1 MNYTVTYKRH
11 VCKFFFINNMSG
23 WHFSCQ
29 PHYNE
34 AWIQETGP
42 LTEEETNALEAFAD
56 IARQYGYESGKWLGR
71 PVVAASSEEQA
82 LLDVENLIGGTNAG
96 TLRDVFRVMEPRFAK
111 IWARDEERLIALA
124 ERLRG
129 KLLSEGMARAVE
141 VAERLYG
148 TRLSDLEI
156 LLTLSRGRSI
166 NGGANEGPGRITLG
180 ALEEEDIQSVVE
192 VVLHE
197 SIHLMEKA
205 EFQDMY
211 GRISLVHGLEGIK
224 GDKYW
229 NADQLVREA
238 MVEALVP
245 GGALAPLMGGTMRDF
260 ASESV
265 RQRAAGRTNSAD
277 RAALAGYYVPLMRE
291 YIDAGRSIDAE
302 LVERAVR
309 IFNERRGELAIGKS
323 V

>member
-11 VCKFFFINNMSG
+11 VCKVFFINNMSG

-111 IWARDEERLIALA
+111 IWARDEERLTALA

-166 NGGANEGPGRITLG
+166 NGGATSSIATTGRDMGFGTTTPNVTGRGRPWTRGRRSLPS
-180 ALEEEDIQSVVE
+180 SV
-192 VVLHE
+192 
-197 SIHLMEKA
+197 S
-205 EFQDMY
+205 
-211 GRISLVHGLEGIK
+211 
-224 GDKYW
+224 
-229 NADQLVREA
+229 
-238 MVEALVP
+238 
-245 GGALAPLMGGTMRDF
+245 T
-260 ASESV
+260 
-265 RQRAAGRTNSAD
+265 SA
-277 RAALAGYYVPLMRE
+277 
-291 YIDAGRSIDAE
+291 
-302 LVERAVR
+302 VERS
-309 IFNERRGELAIGKS
+309 G
-323 V
+323 